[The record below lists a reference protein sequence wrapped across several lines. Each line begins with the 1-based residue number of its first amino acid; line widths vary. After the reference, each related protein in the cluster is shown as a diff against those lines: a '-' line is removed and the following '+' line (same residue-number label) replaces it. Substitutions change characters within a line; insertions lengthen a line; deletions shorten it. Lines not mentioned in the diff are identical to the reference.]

1 MRRRLTR
8 QTPYRCSGCGW
19 RGWLAKSVVETVKD
33 PREFHRALTDAEI
46 DRLEPDK
53 PEGER
58 K

>member
-8 QTPYRCSGCGW
+8 RAPYRCQGCGW
-19 RGWLAKSVVETVKD
+19 RGWQAKSAVETVEA
-33 PREFHRALTDAEI
+33 PRGIPRALTDAELEA
-46 DRLEPDK
+46 LEPGK